1 MKEPCFIEVLTSPS
15 DHFSNL
21 PDTVDVYISKCDPK
35 LCKLVLAELARILP
49 LPNDSENKPVK
60 HTPSKTTTNPICED
74 KKTWP
79 YLGHLKR
86 VRRIH
91 YAENG
96 IFSSVV
102 QAKETQIL
110 RSEKSVDETKQRIK
124 EKGVSCPNQSWSM
137 RLEILLGSVSQID
150 YFLKKDDVRLCNI
163 ESPCH
168 EIRKERLEIFIRQ
181 YGLQLEKRK
190 LPGRPARS
198 QQELDEWSKRVK
210 SMSHSNRNNN
220 DSRIK
225 FTKVDSRLDVNNTE
239 IISECDAWPT
249 IFFEKRTEEYKQQVL
264 ELNDSEIEEMKLGLK
279 NALLDGIES
288 TEDWKEMCTK
298 GRAND
303 IGGGHNMF
311 DKNVKMIGA
320 IVVCP
325 RTQKIVSRACE
336 ERRTQEQSQI
346 LAGREDLILL
356 NPLCSP
362 IILALQ
368 GVSRKQRLAALDHG
382 MDSDS
387 FKSGQVGL
395 LYEI

>member
-60 HTPSKTTTNPICED
+60 YTPSKTTTNPICED

-249 IFFEKRTEEYKQQVL
+249 IF
-264 ELNDSEIEEMKLGLK
+264 
-279 NALLDGIES
+279 
-288 TEDWKEMCTK
+288 
-298 GRAND
+298 
-303 IGGGHNMF
+303 
-311 DKNVKMIGA
+311 
-320 IVVCP
+320 
-325 RTQKIVSRACE
+325 VSRSRGSSLNYVFGIMYVNVTRWRLFFDSNE
-336 ERRTQEQSQI
+336 FIKSYSYPNRSLTHK
-346 LAGREDLILL
+346 LINSLT
-356 NPLCSP
+356 
-362 IILALQ
+362 I
-368 GVSRKQRLAALDHG
+368 V
-382 MDSDS
+382 
-387 FKSGQVGL
+387 
-395 LYEI
+395 